1 MDKDQETADNFTIR
15 AKIVQN

>member
-1 MDKDQETADNFTIR
+1 MEKDQETADNFTIC